1 MMSRI
6 GDTVIQ
12 YFQFDENDRLTDY
25 IWSIRY
31 MKVMSDKSEY
41 T

>member
-1 MMSRI
+1 MLS
-6 GDTVIQ
+6 GVGGTVIQ
-12 YFQFDENDRLTDY
+12 YFQFEENDHFTDY
-25 IWSIRY
+25 IWSMDY